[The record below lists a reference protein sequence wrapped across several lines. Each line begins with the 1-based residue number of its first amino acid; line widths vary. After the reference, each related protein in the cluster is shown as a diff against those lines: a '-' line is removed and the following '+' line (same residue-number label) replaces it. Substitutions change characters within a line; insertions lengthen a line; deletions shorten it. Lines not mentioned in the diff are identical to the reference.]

1 MQNRVAPSRK
11 TKSISK
17 ICGVALVSAC
27 YLSLPANAEEA
38 TKTVAAGQPA
48 AGGQPVAL
56 SGTVKAHAGLK
67 EMWHG
72 TKLLQRALLDLAEEV
87 ERTQWEIGTTPDAF
101 GSIIVPAVAFPNQGL
116 GELMPPRKKWVN
128 YLTKQI
134 GQLMDIVQA
143 DLDATVLPDNASKE
157 VTDAMAEMKSLMAD
171 AQKHYKELQEVTK
184 GPKLENLAIGKQ
196 VLAMSDDVTK
206 IETAQHKLGHVLRK

>member
-1 MQNRVAPSRK
+1 MQETVAPSRQ
-11 TKSISK
+11 TKPLFK
-17 ICGVALVSAC
+17 FCGVALASAC
-27 YLSLPANAEEA
+27 LLSLPARAEDA
-38 TKTVAAGQPA
+38 TKTAAANP
-48 AGGQPVAL
+48 PVAL
-56 SGTVKAHAGLK
+56 TGTIKAHAGLK
-67 EMWHG
+67 EMWYG
-72 TKLLQRALLDLAEEV
+72 TKKLQRALLDLAEEV

-101 GSIIVPAVAFPNQGL
+101 GSIVTPSIAFPNQGI
-116 GELMPPRKKWVN
+116 GELSPPRKKWVN

-157 VTDAMAEMKSLMAD
+157 VTDAMTEMKSLMAD
-171 AQKHYKELQEVTK
+171 AQKHYKELQDVTK
-184 GPKLENLAIGKQ
+184 GPKLENLPIGKQ